1 MKSGLIEILN
11 KLRRARDPRRLL
23 LLPASKDNKRDEEA
37 DEESDT
43 TALKHLK
50 VADD

>member
-1 MKSGLIEILN
+1 MKSGLIKILN
-11 KLRRARDPRRLL
+11 KLRRARDPCRLL
-23 LLPASKDNKRDEEA
+23 LLSASKDNKRHEEA

-43 TALKHLK
+43 AALKHLK